1 MASIAIALNC
11 PHCDAE
17 IEVLV
22 QADVQ
27 LVPPLRLHFAT
38 ADELAAWL
46 KASNLSVEE
55 FERLPAYRLHR
66 DHFEPLLK
74 SLGVEATAGVEADED
89 SPITRAQVPVSRRR

>member
-27 LVPPLRLHFAT
+27 LAPPLTLHFDT
-38 ADELAAWL
+38 ADELGAWL

-66 DHFEPLLK
+66 DLFAPLLQ
-74 SLGVEATAGVEADED
+74 SLGVEPTAAVEADED
-89 SPITRAQVPVSRRR
+89 SPITRAEGPVRRRR